1 MRIMLVAAAL
11 SLGAVATLARSA
23 PPREMGRGAP
33 APPTADGMEGFAVD
47 GTIPDHST
55 PTGKISVTVPS
66 LDVLGGW
73 VSKNQAAAL
82 RDKLPLTLQL
92 PVSDAANACGVEARL
107 LAKGVG
113 SCTANNGSR
122 ALAESVIKQM
132 MEQ

>member
-113 SCTANNGSR
+113 SCIANNGSR